1 MTNDQCSR
9 TDALRCRCDV
19 RASFRHSCFE
29 FPSTFEIRAS
39 SFRRAKRLC
48 LFLCTVAAAAGC
60 RGTPID
66 VAKGRP
72 TDGSPNFVASDY
84 QPKQDDGLDWFSTEK
99 ITKSMKQAVGLG
111 PDKKI
116 AEAAFADGEKLFGTK
131 EYDKA
136 AKKFGTA
143 VSRWPDSALEE
154 DAMFL
159 QAESY
164 FFADRYSS
172 AIDTYGELI
181 KKYPN
186 TRHLNVIGARQFA
199 VARYWQDT
207 DHAHHRWTL
216 VPNVTDRTQPLFD
229 TGGHAINT
237 YDSVRVNDPRGPW
250 ADAAIIAQANIFFQ
264 DHRYEDADYYYN
276 LIRTDYP
283 KSRYLTDAYLLGLQC
298 KLLKY
303 QGPGYNGKPLEEA
316 DQLID
321 QMLVQFPTEL
331 GSERDRIVKA
341 KAEVKAQRATR
352 DIKLAQYWDNGKHYG
367 AARIYY
373 AKVLKDYPQTPFA
386 EEAKTRLA
394 AIQGEPNDP
403 PNRLA
408 FITDLFEKKDKDDQ
422 PDTPAEGTRK
432 Y

>member
-1 MTNDQCSR
+1 MAIGR
-9 TDALRCRCDV
+9 TPRTKAL
-19 RASFRHSCFE
+19 
-29 FPSTFEIRAS
+29 PSECAVGATS
-39 SFRRAKRLC
+39 SLEVGQWAFSKLFGLC
-48 LFLCTVAAAAGC
+48 AIMSVAAATGC

-72 TDGSPNFVASDY
+72 ADGSSSFVASDY

-99 ITKSMKQAVGLG
+99 LTRSMKQAVGLG

-116 AEAAFADGEKLFGTK
+116 AEAAFADGEKLFEAK
-131 EYDKA
+131 DYDKA
-136 AKKFGTA
+136 AKKFGAT

-159 QAESY
+159 QGESY
-164 FFADRYSS
+164 FFADRYSY

-186 TRHLNVIGARQFA
+186 TRHLNVVGARQFA
-199 VARYWQDT
+199 VARYWQDV
-207 DHAHHRWTL
+207 DHAHHRPAL
-216 VPNVTDRTQPLFD
+216 VPNLIDHTQPWFD
-229 TGGHAINT
+229 TGGYAVNT

-250 ADAAIIAQANIFFQ
+250 ADPSIMAEANIFFQ
-264 DHRYEDADYYYN
+264 NKRYEDADYYYN

-283 KSRYLTDAYLLGLQC
+283 KSKYLMDAYLLGLQC

-303 QGPGYNGKPLEEA
+303 QGAGYNGKPLEEA

-331 GSERDRIVKA
+331 GAERDRIVKA
-341 KAEVKAQRATR
+341 KAEVRAQKATR

-394 AIQGEPNDP
+394 AIQGEPNNP

-408 FITDLFEKKDKDDQ
+408 FITDLFEKKDPDDQ
-422 PDTPAEGTRK
+422 PDTSSQGTRK

>member
-1 MTNDQCSR
+1 MTNDERSW
-9 TDALRCRCDV
+9 TNGLAEGHSAL
-19 RASFRHSCFE
+19 AFYRHSCFVL
-29 FPSTFEIRAS
+29 PSTFVIRHS
-39 SFRRAKRLC
+39 SFRRLSWLAL
-48 LFLCTVAAAAGC
+48 LVVVTAAAGC

-72 TDGSPNFVASDY
+72 ADGSSSFVASDY
-84 QPKQDDGLDWFSTEK
+84 QPKEDDGLDWFSLEHFNK
-99 ITKSMKQAVGLG
+99 AMKQAVGLG

-116 AEAAFADGEKLFGTK
+116 AEAAFADGEKLFEAK
-131 EYDKA
+131 DYDKA
-136 AKKFGTA
+136 AKKFSTA

-159 QAESY
+159 EAES
-164 FFADRYSS
+164 FFFGNRYSY
-172 AIDTYGELI
+172 AIDTYGELV

-199 VARYWQDT
+199 TARYWQDV
-207 DHAHHRWTL
+207 DHEHHRFTL
-216 VPNVTDRTQPLFD
+216 VPNFTDRTQPMFD

-237 YDSVRVNDPRGPW
+237 YDSVRVDDPRGPF
-250 ADAAIIAQANIFFQ
+250 ADPAIMAEANIFYL
-264 DHRYEDADYYYN
+264 DKRYEDADYYYN

-283 KSRYLTDAYLLGLQC
+283 KSKYLLDAYLFGLQC

-303 QGPGYNGKPLEEA
+303 QGAGYNGKPLEEA
-316 DQLID
+316 NQLID

-331 GSERDRIVKA
+331 GEERARIVKA
-341 KAEVKAQRATR
+341 KAEVKAQMAAR
-352 DIKLAQYWDNGKHYG
+352 DVKLAKYWDDGKHYG

-373 AKVLKDYPQTPFA
+373 AKVMKDYPQTQFA
-386 EEAKTRLA
+386 EDAKTRLA
-394 AIQGEPNDP
+394 AIQGQPNDP

-408 FITDLFEKKDKDDQ
+408 FITDLFEKKDKDD
-422 PDTPAEGTRK
+422 TPESTTDGTRR

>member
-1 MTNDQCSR
+1 MS
-9 TDALRCRCDV
+9 
-19 RASFRHSCFE
+19 
-29 FPSTFEIRAS
+29 
-39 SFRRAKRLC
+39 
-48 LFLCTVAAAAGC
+48 VAAVTGC

-72 TDGSPNFVASDY
+72 ADGSSSFVASDY
-84 QPKQDDGLDWFSTEK
+84 QPKQDDGLDWFSTER

-116 AEAAFADGEKLFGTK
+116 ADAAFAEGAKLFTEK
-131 EYDKA
+131 RYDEA
-136 AKKFGTA
+136 AKKFKTA
-143 VSRWPDSALEE
+143 VSRWPDSAQEE

-159 QAESY
+159 LAESY
-164 FFADRYSS
+164 FFADRYS
-172 AIDTYGELI
+172 AGIDTYGELL

-199 VARYWQDT
+199 VARYWQDV
-207 DHAHHRWTL
+207 DHAHHRFALVQNLTNRTL
-216 VPNVTDRTQPLFD
+216 PLFD
-229 TGGHAINT
+229 TGGYAINT
-237 YDSVRVNDPRGPW
+237 YDSVRVNDPRGPF
-250 ADAAIIAQANIFFQ
+250 ADASIMAVANIYFQ
-264 DHRYEDADYYYN
+264 DTRYEDADYYYN

-283 KSRYLTDAYLLGLQC
+283 KSKYLMDAYLLGLQC

-303 QGPGYNGKPLEEA
+303 QGAGYNGKPLEEA
-316 DQLID
+316 DHLID
-321 QMLVQFPTEL
+321 DMLVQFPTEL
-331 GSERDRIVKA
+331 GAERDRIVKA
-341 KAEVKAQRATR
+341 KAEVRAQKATR

-394 AIQGEPNDP
+394 AIQGEPNNP

-408 FITDLFEKKDKDDQ
+408 FITDLFEKKDPDDQ
-422 PDTPAEGTRK
+422 PDTSRQGTRK

>member
-1 MTNDQCSR
+1 MTNDERSG
-9 TDALRCRCDV
+9 TNALRNRCSA
-19 RASFRHSCFE
+19 RASFRHSCFVL
-29 FPSTFEIRAS
+29 PSTFVILVS
-39 SFRRAKRLC
+39 SFRRHSWLALILC
-48 LFLCTVAAAAGC
+48 VTAAAGC

-72 TDGSPNFVASDY
+72 ADGSSNLVASDY
-84 QPKQDDGLDWFSTEK
+84 QPKEDDGMDWFSLEHFN
-99 ITKSMKQAVGLG
+99 KSMKQAVGLG

-116 AEAAFADGEKLFGTK
+116 AEAAFAEGEKLFEAK
-131 EYDKA
+131 DYDKA

-143 VSRWPDSALEE
+143 VSRWPDSAMEE

-164 FFADRYSS
+164 FFATRYSY
-172 AIDTYGELI
+172 AIDEYGELV

-199 VARYWQDT
+199 TARYWQDL
-207 DHAHHRWTL
+207 DHLHHRFTL
-216 VPNVTDRTQPLFD
+216 VPNFTDRTQPMFD

-237 YDSVRVNDPRGPW
+237 YDSVRVNDPRGPF
-250 ADAAIIAQANIFFQ
+250 ADAAIMAEANIFYLDRRF
-264 DHRYEDADYYYN
+264 EDADYYYN

-283 KSRYLTDAYLLGLQC
+283 KSKYLLDGYLFGLQC

-331 GSERDRIVKA
+331 GEERARIVKA
-341 KAEVKAQRATR
+341 KAEVKAQMAAR
-352 DIKLAQYWDNGKHYG
+352 DVKLAKYWDDGKHYG

-373 AKVLKDYPQTPFA
+373 AKVMKDYPQTQFA
-386 EEAKTRLA
+386 EDAKTRLA

-422 PDTPAEGTRK
+422 PDTATDGTRR